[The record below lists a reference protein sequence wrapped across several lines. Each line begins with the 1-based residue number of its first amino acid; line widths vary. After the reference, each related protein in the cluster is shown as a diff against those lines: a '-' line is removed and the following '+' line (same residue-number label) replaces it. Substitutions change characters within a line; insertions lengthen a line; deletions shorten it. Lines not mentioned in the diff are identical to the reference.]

1 MEIFVKKSSAKNK
14 LEVIHELVEYLCK
27 IGYVKDTYEKAIQFR
42 ELDFPTGLELQ
53 GSYNVAIPHAETE
66 HVIRPAI
73 ALAILENSIEWESME
88 DPDENISV
96 HLVFLLAIKDP
107 KMVVPNL
114 QALTENVFSKPEVVA
129 TIRTTNDFENIKT
142 TLHKL
147 ITTRLE

>member
-1 MEIFVKKSSAKNK
+1 LEVFVKKSNAKNK
-14 LEVIHELVEYLCK
+14 LEIIHELVKYLCEA
-27 IGYVKDTYEKAIQFR
+27 GYVKDTYEKAIHVR
-42 ELDFPTGLELQ
+42 ESDFPTGLELQ

-73 ALAILENSIEWESME
+73 ALAILKDSIEWESME
-88 DPDENISV
+88 DPDVNISV

-147 ITTRLE
+147 ITT

>member
-14 LEVIHELVEYLCK
+14 LEIIHELVEYLCK
-27 IGYVKDTYEKAIQFR
+27 IGYVKDTYEKAIHVR

-73 ALAILENSIEWESME
+73 ALAILEDSIEWESME

-107 KMVVPNL
+107 KMVVRNL

-129 TIRTTNDFENIKT
+129 TIRTTNNFENIKT
-142 TLHKL
+142 TLNKL
-147 ITTRLE
+147 ITT

>member
-1 MEIFVKKSSAKNK
+1 LEVFVKKSNAKNK
-14 LEVIHELVEYLCK
+14 LEI
-27 IGYVKDTYEKAIQFR
+27 IQDTYEKAIHVR
-42 ELDFPTGLELQ
+42 ESDFPTGLELQ

-73 ALAILENSIEWESME
+73 ALAILKDSIEWESME
-88 DPDENISV
+88 DPDVNISV

-147 ITTRLE
+147 ITT